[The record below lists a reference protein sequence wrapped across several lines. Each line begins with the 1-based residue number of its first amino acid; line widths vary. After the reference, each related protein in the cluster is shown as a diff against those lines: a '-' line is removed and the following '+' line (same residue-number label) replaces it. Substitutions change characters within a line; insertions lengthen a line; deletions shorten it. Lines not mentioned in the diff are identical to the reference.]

1 MDTRVVL
8 TPEQAGEALS
18 LSPSTLAK
26 MRLSGAGPIYC
37 KMGGRKVGYRPAD
50 LDEWVQSRL
59 HRSTSEYE
67 PARNAG

>member
-1 MDTRVVL
+1 MGTPVVL

-26 MRLSGAGPIYC
+26 MRLSGEGPIYC

-50 LDEWVQSRL
+50 LDAWVASRL

-67 PARNAG
+67 ASRNAG